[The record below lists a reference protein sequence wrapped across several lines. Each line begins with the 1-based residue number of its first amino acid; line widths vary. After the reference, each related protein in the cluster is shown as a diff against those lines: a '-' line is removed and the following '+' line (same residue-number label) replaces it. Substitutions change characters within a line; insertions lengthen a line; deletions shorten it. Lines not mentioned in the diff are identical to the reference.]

1 MPNHCYQQVHLRGP
15 HNLIKEIHDHLK
27 QTDPMFCQ
35 LIKPMPF
42 EMFVKPRVKRATEFV
57 DTTDYLNHLKTH
69 KETSIPAWYDW
80 RCENWGTKWEVCD
93 VQFTEAE
100 LTVIGDVYEDG
111 CEAEFGFHCWT
122 AWAPPTPVWDAL
134 VNLGI
139 SVDADYQDEGGMFEG
154 RYVNGE
160 DETWEPEL
168 DEEDLEDA

>member
-1 MPNHCYQQVHLRGP
+1 MPNHCDQQVHLRGP
-15 HNLIKEIHDHLK
+15 WNLIKEIYDHLK
-27 QTDPMFCQ
+27 QADPMFCQ

-42 EMFVKPRVKRATEFV
+42 EMFVKPRVKLPSHHPLNIG
-57 DTTDYLNHLKTH
+57 TDGLSQCST
-69 KETSIPAWYDW
+69 PAWYDW

-93 VQFTEAE
+93 IQFTEAE
-100 LTVIGDVYEDG
+100 LTVIGNVYEDG

-122 AWAPPTPVWDAL
+122 AWGPPLPVWNAL
-134 VNLGI
+134 VDLGI

-160 DETWEPEL
+160 DESWEPEM

>member
-1 MPNHCYQQVHLRGP
+1 MPNHCDQQVHLRGP
-15 HNLIKEIHDHLK
+15 RELIKEIYDHLK
-27 QTDPMFCQ
+27 LTDPMFCQ

-42 EMFVKPRVKRATEFV
+42 EMFVKPRVS
-57 DTTDYLNHLKTH
+57 KTAA
-69 KETSIPAWYDW
+69 PAWYDW
-80 RCENWGTKWEVCD
+80 RCENWGTKWDVCN

-122 AWAPPTPVWDAL
+122 AWGPPLPVWNAL
-134 VNLGI
+134 VDLGI

-160 DETWEPEL
+160 DESWEPEL

>member
-1 MPNHCYQQVHLRGP
+1 MPNHCDQQVHLRGP
-15 HNLIKEIHDHLK
+15 RNLIKEIYEHLELAN
-27 QTDPMFCQ
+27 PVFCQ

-42 EMFVKPRVKRATEFV
+42 EMFVQPKVSKQGHA
-57 DTTDYLNHLKTH
+57 
-69 KETSIPAWYDW
+69 IPAWYDW

-100 LTVIGDVYEDG
+100 LTVIGNPYEDG

-122 AWAPPTPVWDAL
+122 AWGPPLPVWNAL
-134 VNLGI
+134 VDLGI

-160 DETWEPEL
+160 DESWEPEL